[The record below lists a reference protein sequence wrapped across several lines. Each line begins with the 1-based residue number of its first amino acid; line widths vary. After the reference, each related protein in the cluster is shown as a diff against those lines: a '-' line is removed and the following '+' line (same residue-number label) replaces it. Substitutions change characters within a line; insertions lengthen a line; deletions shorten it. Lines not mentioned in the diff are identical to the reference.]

1 MNLAERCAYLEEE
14 NRQFREM
21 LRTPDSARF
30 PKRWRLSL
38 GEQRVLK
45 SLISSVDGYRSH
57 EALQFAGRAHDET
70 SDTKIVHVLVAS
82 IRKKLAPHGVSIETV
97 WGQGYK
103 IDAKSKAIVIG
114 ARTREIAA

>member
-1 MNLAERCAYLEEE
+1 MNIAERVEFLEEE
-14 NRQFREM
+14 NRQLREM

-45 SLISSVDGYRSH
+45 SLISSADGYRSH
-57 EALQFAGRAHDET
+57 EAICIAGRAHDET
-70 SDTKIVHVLVAS
+70 WDTRLVHVLISS
-82 IRKKLAPHGVSIETV
+82 IRKKLAPHGVLIVTV

-103 IDAKSKAIVIG
+103 IDPKSKAIVIG
-114 ARTREIAA
+114 ARTREVAQ